1 MSASALYLLMFGY
14 ILLDVTLNVG
24 YENTVKILVS
34 GHPFLQ
40 SSTEDFLNDLKEK
53 KK

>member
-34 GHPFLQ
+34 GHSFLQ
-40 SSTEDFLNDLKEK
+40 SSTEDFFE
-53 KK
+53 